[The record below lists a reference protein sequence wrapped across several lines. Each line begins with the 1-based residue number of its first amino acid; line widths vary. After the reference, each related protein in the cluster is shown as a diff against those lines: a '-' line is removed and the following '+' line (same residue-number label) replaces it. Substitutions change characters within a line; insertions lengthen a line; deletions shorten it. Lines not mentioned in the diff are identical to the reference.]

1 MLHPVRALLVL
12 ALTWVA
18 ALIPTMPAR
27 AQTEVDLALVIAVDI
42 SYSMDTDEQELQR
55 EGFAEAFRSPL
66 VHDAIRHG
74 MLGRIGVTY
83 MEWAGSGDQQVIIPW
98 TILDNIE
105 SLMAFADRIASIPLH
120 RAQRTSVSGA
130 IDAAANLFDGSGL
143 EASRRVIDVSGDG
156 ANNQGRSVT
165 HARDEALAK
174 GITINGLPIMLK
186 KPGSLDDPD
195 LDLYFRDCVIGGPG
209 AFMVPAR
216 ERSQF
221 QLAIKAK
228 ILLEVSGLPPSEEP
242 LIRPVQGDATRRA
255 NCFAGEARWQDR
267 FGN

>member
-1 MLHPVRALLVL
+1 MLHPVRVLLLAAL
-12 ALTWVA
+12 AWAA
-18 ALIPTMPAR
+18 ALIPPMPAQ

-42 SYSMDTDEQELQR
+42 SFSMDTDEQELQR
-55 EGFAEAFRSPL
+55 DGFAEAFRSPL
-66 VHDAIRHG
+66 VHDAIRNG
-74 MLGRIGVTY
+74 MLGRIGVAY
-83 MEWAGSGDQQVIIPW
+83 MEWAGSADQKVIIPW
-98 TILDNIE
+98 TILDNSE
-105 SLMAFADRIASIPLH
+105 SLMAFADRIASPPLQ

-130 IDAAANLFDGSGL
+130 IDAAAKLFEDSGL
-143 EASRRVIDVSGDG
+143 EATRKVIDISGDG
-156 ANNQGRSVT
+156 VNNQGRPAP
-165 HARDEALAK
+165 HARDEAVAQ

-228 ILLEVSGLPPSEEP
+228 ILLEVSATRPVREP
-242 LIRPVQGDATRRA
+242 LVRPAQGDGARQA
-255 NCFAGEARWQDR
+255 NCLSGEAGWRDR